1 MEFNGLGTSLSD
13 LARLSKAKSRA
24 ISMENVTGEKGKGS
38 AAAEGTGRECARDLG
53 RGWKI
58 SPSCVVKA
66 GETFVMADYR
76 GQGAIEHIWLTCH
89 NSKWFGAY
97 TGTAKPRRPWKCPW
111 ATFSATAGANA
122 ST

>member
-24 ISMENVTGEKGKGS
+24 ISMENVTGEKGKGG

-66 GETFVMADYR
+66 GNFR
-76 GQGAIEHIWLTCH
+76 HGGL
-89 NSKWFGAY
+89 SR
-97 TGTAKPRRPWKCPW
+97 TGRD
-111 ATFSATAGANA
+111 
-122 ST
+122 